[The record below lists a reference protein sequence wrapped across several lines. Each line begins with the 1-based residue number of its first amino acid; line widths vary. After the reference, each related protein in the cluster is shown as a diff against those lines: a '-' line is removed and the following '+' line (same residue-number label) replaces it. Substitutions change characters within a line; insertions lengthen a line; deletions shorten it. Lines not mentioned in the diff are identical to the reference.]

1 MVTLLGILGLL
12 FVVAAVVDIR
22 ARQRRVR
29 IRVPDAD
36 V

>member
-22 ARQRRVR
+22 ARRRRVP
-29 IRVPDAD
+29 IRVSDAD